1 MAPRARLE
9 LATLRLTAEC
19 STVELPGNSRHLIY
33 ISSQIDATVAM
44 SVALSDPKILG
55 QEISGTILSGV
66 VNDGTARQ

>member
-1 MAPRARLE
+1 
-9 LATLRLTAEC
+9 
-19 STVELPGNSRHLIY
+19 
-33 ISSQIDATVAM
+33 M